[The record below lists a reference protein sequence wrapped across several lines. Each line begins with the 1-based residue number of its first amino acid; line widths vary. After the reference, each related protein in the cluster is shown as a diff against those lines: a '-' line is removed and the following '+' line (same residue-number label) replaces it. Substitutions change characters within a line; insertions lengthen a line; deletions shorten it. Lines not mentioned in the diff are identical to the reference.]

1 MEQTGVLVVGAG
13 PTGLTLACGLLQH
26 GVNIRIVDQAPAA
39 ATASRALGLQLRG
52 AEVLDRVGA
61 LADIPDRAV
70 KALNAHIDVDG
81 TALTLPI
88 GRGSRDGRQTMF
100 ISQAEIEAELRRRL
114 TELGR
119 QVEWTTELVDI
130 HDRGSDVVATV
141 RDSTGDHTVRSGW
154 LVGTDGAHSATRRL
168 SGIGFPGTALYDRV
182 LLADVRVDWGLDR
195 EGTTVWIRG
204 GDLFA
209 VIPLPGSDDW
219 RLFASIPE
227 DFPEQASA
235 DDVIAAFAPKLRQFT
250 GYDAAAL
257 KAVGWTSVFRI
268 NRRLVDSYRKGRV
281 FLAGDAAHIHS
292 PLGGQGMNTGIGD
305 AENLAW
311 KLALVARG
319 TVSGPAADRLLDS
332 YQAER
337 RPQAEDVLKTTTG
350 ALEAIVGRGL
360 RAWLMRALFFPLT
373 RLRSVQHRMWY
384 AMSQLGISYRGGPLA
399 SRSRMAVRRRPRVG
413 DRVPDVACQTDGGG
427 STRLYAE
434 LRGHWAL
441 LAPNLDTAMELAA
454 DAEQLG
460 IPAVALCPADGR
472 HSSALLVRPDG
483 HLGWRG
489 THRQDM
495 VGWLQRCVV
504 GGKPPS

>member
-1 MEQTGVLVVGAG
+1 MERTSVLVVGAG
-13 PTGLTLACGLLQH
+13 PTGLTLASGLLQH
-26 GVNIRIVDQAPAA
+26 GVDIAIVDQAAGP
-39 ATASRALGLQLRG
+39 TTTSRALGLQLRG

-81 TALTLPI
+81 AVLTLPI
-88 GRGSRDGRQTMF
+88 GRGSRDGRQIMF

-114 TELGR
+114 TELGG
-119 QVEWTTELVDI
+119 QVRWATELVDMQDGAEGVI
-130 HDRGSDVVATV
+130 ATV

-154 LVGTDGAHSATRRL
+154 LVGADGANSATRRL
-168 SGIGFPGTALYDRV
+168 SGIGFPGTALYER
-182 LLADVRVDWGLDR
+182 LALADVRADWGLDR

-204 GDLFA
+204 GELFA

-227 DFPEQASA
+227 DFPEPASV
-235 DDVIAAFAPKLRQFT
+235 DDVIAAIAPKVRQFT
-250 GYDAAAL
+250 GYDATAL
-257 KAVGWTSVFRI
+257 KAVGWTSVFQI
-268 NRRLVDSYRKGRV
+268 NRRLVDNYRKGRV

-311 KLALVARG
+311 KLALVVRG

-337 RPQAEDVLKTTTG
+337 RPQAEEVLKTTTG
-350 ALEAIVGRGL
+350 ALEAITGRGS
-360 RAWLMRALFFPLT
+360 RARLMRALFFPMT
-373 RLRSVQHRMWY
+373 RLRPVQHKMWY

-399 SRSRMAVRRRPRVG
+399 PRFPIAVRRPRAG
-413 DRVPDVACQTDGGG
+413 DRVPDLACQTAGDRR
-427 STRLYAE
+427 TRLYAE
-434 LRGHWAL
+434 LRGHWAI
-441 LAPNLDTAMELAA
+441 LAPDPATAEDLAA
-454 DAEQLG
+454 KARQLR
-460 IPAVALCPADGR
+460 IPVVALRPADR
-472 HSSALLVRPDG
+472 RLPAALLVRPDG

-489 THRQDM
+489 TRGLRM
-495 VGWLQRCVV
+495 VGWLQRYVV
-504 GGKPPS
+504 GATPRA